1 MYKHLLHNLTTAQ
14 QLSVAEADWLIDQI
28 AIDRLSDAQLAAV
41 LIALLQKGLNV
52 AEVCALV
59 QAMQRHLVTVPVRT
73 DLPLLDTCGT
83 GGGLSTFNIST
94 ATALVC
100 AAAGIAVANH
110 GSRSVSSLSGSIDVL
125 EALGVAI
132 DLTPTAHARMLQQ
145 CGITFLHAPNFN
157 PVMRRILPV
166 EASLG
171 IKTIFYTLLGP
182 LLNPARV
189 NRHLL
194 GVYKPELAE
203 LACGVLQQLG
213 MSQAMVVH
221 GLAGLDE
228 LSLLGPSRVLHC
240 QTAQK
245 QDQPAQIQDFLL
257 TPEMLGLAR
266 CQLSDLRSQPPQHN
280 AELIRRIFA
289 GTEQGPCRDA
299 VLLNAAAALQL
310 GDKVSSLQEGLQLA
324 SQLLDSQA
332 VLRQLQQT
340 VVAASDFASQLPIR
354 PVLAPPPAEP
364 TAPSEA
370 ADSSASSNE
379 AWRALKASEQNKRA
393 RLKTLIETLPDLIW
407 LTDCAGR
414 LLNCNRKFERLAGLP
429 EAAIKGKTAAELFA
443 PAHSQ
448 LWQQQQQLA
457 LQERRTV
464 FSQHWLN
471 YPCQTQLHQEFVELI
486 HTPLIDEQ
494 DQLLGV
500 LGIARD
506 ITAQK
511 AYEEELRRH
520 RDELELLVQ
529 QRTEA
534 LSLALEQLQ
543 QTQHQLIEAE
553 KSAALGA
560 VVAGISHELNT
571 PVGNILTVLSSLQPE
586 LAQLKEQLQN
596 GSLSKSGLEQ
606 FLQTSSQLLQLAET
620 AAQRTVG
627 LLADFKQIS
636 AERIAE
642 QRRSFDLAE
651 LVSANLVALQL
662 LFQSNRIKLENQ
674 IPTGI
679 VCHSYPGAIGQILS
693 HLLQNTLL
701 HAFDGLPQT
710 GRPAPAVQLTAVV
723 EGSQLQLQIS
733 DNGIGMNH
741 ATLYRLFEPFF
752 TTDMAKGSGIGLPLC
767 KRLAVGVLGGDLTAS
782 AQIGRGSQFILQ
794 IPLSAPGYH

>member
-1 MYKHLLHNLTTAQ
+1 M
-14 QLSVAEADWLIDQI
+14 LS
-28 AIDRLSDAQLAAV
+28 
-41 LIALLQKGLNV
+41 
-52 AEVCALV
+52 
-59 QAMQRHLVTVPVRT
+59 
-73 DLPLLDTCGT
+73 
-83 GGGLSTFNIST
+83 
-94 ATALVC
+94 
-100 AAAGIAVANH
+100 
-110 GSRSVSSLSGSIDVL
+110 
-125 EALGVAI
+125 
-132 DLTPTAHARMLQQ
+132 
-145 CGITFLHAPNFN
+145 
-157 PVMRRILPV
+157 
-166 EASLG
+166 
-171 IKTIFYTLLGP
+171 
-182 LLNPARV
+182 PARV

-213 MSQAMVVH
+213 MPQAMVVH

-228 LSLLGPSRVLHC
+228 LSLLGPSRVLHY

-324 SQLLDSQA
+324 SQLLDSHA

-340 VVAASDFASQLPIR
+340 VVAASDFASQLPNR
-354 PVLAPPPAEP
+354 PVPVQPHAETALAAEP
-364 TAPSEA
+364 PTSP
-370 ADSSASSNE
+370 E
-379 AWRALKASEQNKRA
+379 AWRTLKASEQNKRA

-471 YPCQTQLHQEFVELI
+471 YPCQTHLHQEFVELI

-511 AYEEELRRH
+511 AFEQELRRH

-596 GSLSKSGLEQ
+596 GSLSKSRLEQ
-606 FLQTSSQLLQLAET
+606 FLQTSSQLLQLADT

-651 LVSANLVALQL
+651 LVNANLAALQL
-662 LFQSNRIKLENQ
+662 LFQSNRIELDNQ

-723 EGSQLQLQIS
+723 EGSQLQLQIR